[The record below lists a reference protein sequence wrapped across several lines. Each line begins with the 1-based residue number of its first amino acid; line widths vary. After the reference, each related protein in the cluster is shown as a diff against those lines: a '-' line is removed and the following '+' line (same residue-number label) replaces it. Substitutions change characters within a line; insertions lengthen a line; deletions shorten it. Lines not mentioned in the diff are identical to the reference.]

1 MEQFGLP
8 DNNVKGYPLGRIGDV
23 VSDVHY
29 GTSAKA
35 SDNGKYVYIRMNNIT
50 YEGAL
55 DLSDI
60 KRIDVADSEIENYI
74 VRYGDVLFNRTN
86 SRDLVGK
93 TCVIVMGSLHKA
105 TAATFLICC
114 TCISPQT
121 MRKQ

>member
-1 MEQFGLP
+1 MP

-93 TCVIVMGSLHKA
+93 T
-105 TAATFLICC
+105 
-114 TCISPQT
+114 
-121 MRKQ
+121 